1 MIVLVFCFPFKTKK
15 NFYLVIFTIGNVIN
29 GLQILEFVIESLIK
43 YFYKN
48 DKKTYKIYDS
58 KSLRVLKIQT
68 SNKINIKQQLFVI

>member
-1 MIVLVFCFPFKTKK
+1 M
-15 NFYLVIFTIGNVIN
+15 VIFTNGYVIN
-29 GLQILEFVIESLIK
+29 GLQILEYVIESLIK
-43 YFYKN
+43 YFHKN